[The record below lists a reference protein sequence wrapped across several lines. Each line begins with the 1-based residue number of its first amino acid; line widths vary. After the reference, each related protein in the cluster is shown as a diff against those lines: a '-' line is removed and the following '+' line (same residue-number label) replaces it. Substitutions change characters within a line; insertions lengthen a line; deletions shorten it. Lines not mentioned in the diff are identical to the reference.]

1 MKKIFLG
8 GVLVLVVT
16 VIVVIFNFNQNI
28 NLLTIDKENIEIIS
42 ITSGINGKVVEVNKE
57 NYDAI
62 CDNIVDL
69 KGKKQNNFNS
79 TGWVYKISFYKKI
92 ILKLNIN

>member
-28 NLLTIDKENIEIIS
+28 NLLTIDKENIEKIS
-42 ITSGINGKVVEVNKE
+42 ITSGING
-57 NYDAI
+57 
-62 CDNIVDL
+62 
-69 KGKKQNNFNS
+69 
-79 TGWVYKISFYKKI
+79 
-92 ILKLNIN
+92 